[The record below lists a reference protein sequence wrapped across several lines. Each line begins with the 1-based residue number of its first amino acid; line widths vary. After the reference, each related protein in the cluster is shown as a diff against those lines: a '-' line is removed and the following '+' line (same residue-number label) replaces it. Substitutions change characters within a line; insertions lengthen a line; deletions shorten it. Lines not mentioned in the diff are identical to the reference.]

1 MKKKVF
7 FTKSKVELMGVKNLL
22 ESEGIECFEVDNL
35 DSSYAGLFGHYELK
49 VDYNDVQR
57 AEEIIH
63 QFQSN

>member
-1 MKKKVF
+1 
-7 FTKSKVELMGVKNLL
+7 MGVKNLL

-49 VDYNDVQR
+49 VDDNDVQR